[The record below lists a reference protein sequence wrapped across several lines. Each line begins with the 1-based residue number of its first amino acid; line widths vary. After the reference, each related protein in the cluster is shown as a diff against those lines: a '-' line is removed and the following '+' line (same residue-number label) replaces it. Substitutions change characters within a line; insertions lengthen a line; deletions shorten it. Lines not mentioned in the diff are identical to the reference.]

1 MAGQPASYLVAQL
14 NARRDGSRSNDP
26 NQLMVG
32 VAKAMTDDEIK
43 AVAEFFAHPVSQEVK
58 P

>member
-1 MAGQPASYLVAQL
+1 
-14 NARRDGSRSNDP
+14 
-26 NQLMVG
+26 

-43 AVAEFFAHPVSQEVK
+43 AVAEFFARSASQEVA